1 MKLQSIQQETHWL
14 VQTIEFDHDVLI
26 QIQSRVIYPVDKD
39 IVKKSE
45 QQRQCWTKFIK
56 PKTL

>member
-1 MKLQSIQQETHWL
+1 MKLQSIQQEIHGL

-26 QIQSRVIYPVDKD
+26 QIQSRVIYPADKD

-45 QQRQCWTKFIK
+45 QQRQC
-56 PKTL
+56 